1 MGDFIGKNL
10 AGTLGNFSGMV
21 MEFLPRLLAMAII
34 IVVGGVIAWIVKA
47 ILRRILAWVRFN
59 SLFENA
65 GITQMMPK
73 TSLPSPSELLARLV
87 FWVVWVSFMLF
98 GISALGVVALQE
110 EISRFFFLLPQIFVA
125 LVILFVGLLIA
136 NFAAR
141 ATLLAA
147 VNANSSSPR
156 LLSGVVRFIIVIL
169 VVAMALER
177 IGLGH
182 GVVLVAFAIFFG
194 ALMLG
199 LALAF
204 GLGGRDVAR
213 RILEKRFAEDHK
225 EEEEEEG
232 ISHL

>member
-1 MGDFIGKNL
+1 MGSFIVRSLNQML
-10 AGTLGNFSGMV
+10 TNFTAMV

-34 IVVGGVIAWIVKA
+34 IVVGGVIAWIAKA
-47 ILRRILAWVRFN
+47 ALRRILLFFKFN
-59 SLFENA
+59 SLFETA
-65 GITQMMPK
+65 GIAQMMPK
-73 TSLPSPSELLARLV
+73 TSLPSPTDLLVTLV
-87 FWVVWVSFMLF
+87 FWVVWVAFMLF
-98 GISALGVVALQE
+98 GVSALGILALQD
-110 EISRFFFLLPQIFVA
+110 EISRFFLLIPQVFVA

-156 LLSGVVRFIIVIL
+156 LLSGAVRFLIVIL
-169 VVAMALER
+169 VVTMALER

-194 ALMLG
+194 AAMLG

-204 GLGGRDVAR
+204 GLGGRDLAR
-213 RILEKRFAEDHK
+213 RILERRFADENK
-225 EEEEEEG
+225 EEDEG

>member
-1 MGDFIGKNL
+1 MGRFVVESL
-10 AGTLGNFSGMV
+10 SQTLDKFWAMV
-21 MEFLPRLLAMAII
+21 IEFLPRLLAMAII
-34 IVVGGVIAWIVKA
+34 IVVGAIVAWVIKMV
-47 ILRRILAWVRFN
+47 LRRILLFFKFD
-59 SLFENA
+59 SLFESA
-65 GITQMMPK
+65 GLAQMMTK
-73 TSLPSPSELLARLV
+73 ATLPTPSELLARLV
-87 FWVVWVSFMLF
+87 FWIVWVTFMLF
-98 GISALGVVALQE
+98 GISALGIVALE
-110 EISRFFFLLPQIFVA
+110 AEISKFFLLLPQIFVA

-136 NFAAR
+136 NFVAR

-156 LLSGVVRFIIVIL
+156 LLSGVVRFIIVTL
-169 VVAMALER
+169 VVTMALER
-177 IGLGH
+177 IGLGQ

-213 RILEKRFAEDHK
+213 RILERRFAEERK
-225 EEEEEEG
+225 EEDEG

>member
-1 MGDFIGKNL
+1 MGSFIVRSLNQML
-10 AGTLGNFSGMV
+10 TNFSGMV

-34 IVVGGVIAWIVKA
+34 IVAGFVIAWIVRV
-47 ILRRILAWVRFN
+47 ILRRILLFFRFN
-59 SLFENA
+59 SLFESA
-65 GITQMMPK
+65 GLGQMMPK
-73 TSLPSPSELLARLV
+73 TTLPSPTDLLVRLV
-87 FWVVWVSFMLF
+87 FWVVWVAFMLF
-98 GISALGVVALQE
+98 GVSALGVVALQE
-110 EISRFFFLLPQIFVA
+110 GISRLFLLIPQIFVA

-141 ATLLAA
+141 AALLAA

-156 LLSGVVRFIIVIL
+156 LLSGAVRFVIVIL
-169 VVAMALER
+169 AVTMALER

-194 ALMLG
+194 ATMLG

-204 GLGGRDVAR
+204 GLGGRDMAR
-213 RILEKRFAEDHK
+213 RLLERRFADERK
-225 EEEEEEG
+225 EEDEG

>member
-1 MGDFIGKNL
+1 MGDFIIKNL
-10 AGTLGNFSGMV
+10 TDTLGNFSAMV
-21 MEFLPRLLAMAII
+21 MEFLPRLLAMTII
-34 IVVGGVIAWIVKA
+34 IVVGGVVAWIVKA
-47 ILRRILAWVRFN
+47 ILRRILLFLRFN
-59 SLFENA
+59 SLFESA

-73 TSLPSPSELLARLV
+73 TALPSPSDLLARLV

-98 GISALGVVALQE
+98 GVSALGVLALQE
-110 EISRFFFLLPQIFVA
+110 EISRFFLLIPQIFVA

-169 VVAMALER
+169 VVTMALER

-213 RILEKRFAEDHK
+213 RILEKRFAEDNK
-225 EEEEEEG
+225 EEEDG
-232 ISHL
+232 MSHL